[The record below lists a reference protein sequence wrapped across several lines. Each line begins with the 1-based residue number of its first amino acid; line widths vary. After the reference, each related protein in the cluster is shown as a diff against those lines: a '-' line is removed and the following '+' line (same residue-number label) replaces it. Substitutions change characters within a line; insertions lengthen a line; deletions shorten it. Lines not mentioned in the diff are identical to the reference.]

1 MTRRTSNSAQSFGAG
16 CVGSLAIGS
25 LAMGRRPAIR
35 LRTIKKTAEIL
46 NISECS
52 VRRLHQVGRAA
63 RSPPGMLRS
72 DFRRGYRG
80 SSRHQSHL
88 PAGKDFPERRDT
100 KLFKR

>member
-1 MTRRTSNSAQSFGAG
+1 MTRRTSNPAQSFGAG
-16 CVGSLAIGS
+16 CVGS

-35 LRTIKKTAEIL
+35 LRTIKETAEIL
-46 NISECS
+46 NISERS
-52 VRRLHQVGRAA
+52 VRLLHRVGRAA

-88 PAGKDFPERRDT
+88 PAGKDFPERRRYEAIQAVR
-100 KLFKR
+100 F

>member
-16 CVGSLAIGS
+16 CVGSLAMGS

-46 NISECS
+46 NIWECS

-63 RSPPGMLRS
+63 RISDADIAALLATSRICRPGRTSRS
-72 DFRRGYRG
+72 G
-80 SSRHQSHL
+80 
-88 PAGKDFPERRDT
+88 ADT